1 MAKRASRTPTHAVKP
16 RTNYFDQ
23 KYIAEFAG
31 TLVLVLVGCGA
42 IVIGGGGPALQI
54 GLAFGLAIT
63 AMFYSLGT
71 LSGGHFNPAVT
82 IAMFTAGR
90 MDCWESLRYIVAQA
104 LGGIIGAGVVVTI
117 LKGREAGFDVIGSNL
132 GQNGF
137 GPGVF
142 GGYGIFAAM
151 FTEIVATLIFTLVIL
166 GVTGKRGTPAFAG
179 LIIGLTLAL
188 LHLPFMNVTGLSV
201 NPARSL
207 GPAVFAGG
215 TALTQ
220 LWLFIFMPA
229 IGGAL
234 AGWLTKSRMIDI

>member
-1 MAKRASRTPTHAVKP
+1 MARRASRTSAQPAKS
-16 RTNYFDQ
+16 RANFFDQ
-23 KYIAEFAG
+23 KYIAEFFG
-31 TLVLVLVGCGA
+31 TLVLILVGCGSIA
-42 IVIGGGGPALQI
+42 IGGGGPALQI

-63 AMFYSLGT
+63 AMAYSVGAI
-71 LSGGHFNPAVT
+71 SGGHFNPAVT
-82 IAMFTAGR
+82 IAMCAAGR
-90 MDCWESLRYIVAQA
+90 MNCWESVRYIVAQA
-104 LGGIIGAGVVVTI
+104 IGAIVGAGVMVAI

-132 GQNGF
+132 GQNGY
-137 GPGVF
+137 GPGVL

-166 GVTGKRGTPAFAG
+166 GVTGPKGTPAFAG

-234 AGWLTKSRMIDI
+234 AGWLVKSKTIDI

>member
-1 MAKRASRTPTHAVKP
+1 MAKRAARIPAKP

-23 KYIAEFAG
+23 KYIAEMVG
-31 TLVLVLVGCGA
+31 TLVLILVGCGA
-42 IVIGGGGPALQI
+42 VVIGGGANALQI
-54 GLAFGLAIT
+54 GLAFGLSIT
-63 AMFYSLGT
+63 AMAYSVGA

-90 MDCWESLRYIVAQA
+90 MDCWEALRYIVAQA
-104 LGGIIGAGVVVTI
+104 IGGIVGAGIMVAI

-132 GQNGF
+132 GQNGY
-137 GPGVF
+137 GPGMF
-142 GGYGIFAAM
+142 GGYGPFAAM

-166 GVTGKRGTPAFAG
+166 GVTGRRGNPAFAG

-220 LWLFIFMPA
+220 LWVFIAMPV